1 LPTLSYFSFCIFS
14 NIVAFF
20 GVGEKHKGEKSK
32 KYLPERERVVMLLF
46 SCKAL
51 ANAVAPVSP
60 ILLTFLV
67 LVRSTREKRAKNTY
81 YKGKEQ

>member
-1 LPTLSYFSFCIFS
+1 MQSIGQCSGPCVS

-32 KYLPERERVVMLLF
+32 KYLPLRLRVVMLLF

-60 ILLTFLV
+60 
-67 LVRSTREKRAKNTY
+67 RD
-81 YKGKEQ
+81 